1 MVSIVQPSTY
11 QKYTTESLLT
21 APTSP
26 TTPTSTVASTPIPP
40 SSSSSS
46 SPTLHESPLSTPI
59 TLTSEQY
66 NKSVLDAATTNL
78 LNKFQIEIKPTD
90 YMFQKMYS
98 PPSSPSPSS
107 NSSSY
112 MRLTSLC
119 KHFKSPVLA
128 HHQQE
133 IPRYKA
139 HQFQFSFQTLLVE
152 QQQQQ
157 QQCLMSVF
165 HETYIML
172 CLLDDLFKYDILD
185 IDTITSSHEYLKL
198 EFHQIK
204 YWDLS
209 QINFHVRKYLEFLRI
224 INPVDEELQISLGVD
239 HSNTN
244 CNNNNNNNKNKTAKI
259 EDNADCWFINNE
271 IPRIVKMY
279 IKSTIVILE
288 KCLDLM
294 IYESSAMDSVYNAIG
309 TEGYEKSFTCNSGDE
324 EVSHYMV

>member
-26 TTPTSTVASTPIPP
+26 TTPTTPTSTVASTPIPS

-46 SPTLHESPLSTPI
+46 SPSLHESPLSTPI

-133 IPRYKA
+133 NSRYKA
-139 HQFQFSFQTLLVE
+139 QHFLFQTLSVE
-152 QQQQQ
+152 QQQQQQQ

-185 IDTITSSHEYLKL
+185 IDTITSSHEYLKS

-209 QINFHVRKYLEFLRI
+209 RVNFHVRKYLEFLRI
-224 INPVDEELQISLGVD
+224 INPVDEESQISLGVD
-239 HSNTN
+239 H
-244 CNNNNNNNKNKTAKI
+244 CNNNNNNIANNKTVKI

-309 TEGYEKSFTCNSGDE
+309 TEGYEKNYTCNGGDE